1 MQETEPTRRRWLR
14 LTLNLSAK
22 LNILLLGAMV
32 VIFALL
38 GYLNVRLHRQHL
50 EQTTLLSAER
60 VSDVIKH
67 STTDYM
73 LRNDREGLYNSIQTM
88 AHQPG
93 MEKIRIFDQEGR
105 ITYTTDSVEQNH
117 VVDKTAEACYACH
130 TQSQPLARLNRPDR
144 FRIYRNAAGTRVLGI
159 ITPIENQPSC
169 SNASCHAHPAEQQIL
184 GVLDTNLSLAK
195 ADVQLAESSRRMI
208 AYTACA
214 LLLIAVLS
222 WFFIR
227 RVVGLPVKALE
238 RGTERLAAGDLGYQI
253 DVQSHDEIGELAHSF
268 NGMSRQLQAEHN
280 ENLAWTRTL
289 EQRVEQK
296 TGELRRAHEHA
307 LHTEKMASIGKMAA
321 VLAHEINN
329 PLSGILTY
337 AKLLRKWIERQESD
351 RQETERQ
358 EKERQEKARQEKGRE
373 DTNHQEIPPDDF
385 AVIRHKEIIDSLD
398 LIASESRRCGDLVKN
413 LLTFSRTTPMNLQPT
428 NVNQVIDRSL
438 RLVQHQLDL
447 GGIQVEQRLDPNL
460 PEVLCDAAQ
469 IEQVIL
475 ALVMN
480 ALDAMPQGGNLW
492 LTTTFSHRDSYIQI
506 VVRDDGSGIPPEILP
521 RIFEPF
527 LTTKETG
534 RGVGLGL
541 AISHSILERHNGNI
555 EVQSEPGR
563 GTTFTL
569 TLPWDAAKEAV
580 SPAGARVTPSSNEI
594 AAITTGR

>member
-1 MQETEPTRRRWLR
+1 MQETEPTRNRWLR
-14 LTLNLSAK
+14 LTLTLSAK

-50 EQTTLLSAER
+50 EQNTLLSAER

-67 STTDYM
+67 STTEYM
-73 LRNDREGLYNSIQTM
+73 LRNDREGLYHSIQTM
-88 AHQPG
+88 AAEPG
-93 MEKIRIFDQEGR
+93 IEKIRIFDQEGR
-105 ITYTTDSVEQNH
+105 ITYTTDAAEQNH

-130 TQSQPLARLNRPDR
+130 AQSQPLARLNRPDR
-144 FRIYRNAAGTRVLGI
+144 FRIYRNVTRARVLGI
-159 ITPIENQPSC
+159 ITPIENQPAC
-169 SNASCHAHPAEQQIL
+169 SNAACHAHPAEQRIL

-195 ADVQLAESSRRMI
+195 TDVQVAESSRRMI
-208 AYTACA
+208 AYTGCA
-214 LLLIAVLS
+214 LLLIAVVS
-222 WFFIR
+222 WFFVWQ
-227 RVVGLPVKALE
+227 VVGRPVKALE

-253 DVQSHDEIGELAHSF
+253 EVHSNDEIGELANSF
-268 NGMSRQLQAEHN
+268 NSMSRQLQAERN
-280 ENLAWTRTL
+280 ENVSWTHTL
-289 EQRVEQK
+289 EERVEQK
-296 TGELRRAHEHA
+296 TRELKRAHEHA

-337 AKLLRKWIERQESD
+337 AKLLHKWID
-351 RQETERQ
+351 RDDG
-358 EKERQEKARQEKGRE
+358 GR
-373 DTNHQEIPPDDF
+373 NHHQEIC
-385 AVIRHKEIIDSLD
+385 DSLD

-413 LLTFSRTTPMNLQPT
+413 LLTFSRTTPMNLQAT
-428 NVNQVIDRSL
+428 NLNQVVDRSL

-447 GGIQVEQRLDPNL
+447 AGIQVQPQLDPDL
-460 PEVLCDAAQ
+460 PPVLCDAAQ
-469 IEQVIL
+469 IEQVLL

-492 LTTTFSHRDSYIQI
+492 LTTSFGHEPNQVRI

-541 AISHSILERHNGNI
+541 AISHSILERHNGSI
-555 EVQSEPGR
+555 EVQSEAGR
-563 GTTFTL
+563 GTTFTV
-569 TLPWDAAKEAV
+569 TLPWDADSEKIAR
-580 SPAGARVTPSSNEI
+580 SPANEI
-594 AAITTGR
+594 AASASGR

>member
-1 MQETEPTRRRWLR
+1 MPETEPTRARWFR
-14 LTLNLSAK
+14 LTFTLSAK
-22 LNILLLGAMV
+22 LNVLLLGAMV

-50 EQTTLLSAER
+50 EQNTLLSAER
-60 VSDVIKH
+60 VSDIIKH

-73 LRNDREGLYNSIQTM
+73 LRNDQEGLYHTIQKM
-88 AHQPG
+88 AGEPG
-93 MEKIRIFDQEGR
+93 IEKIRIFDKEGK
-105 ITYTTDSVEQNH
+105 ITYTTNSAELNR

-130 TQSQPLARLNRPDR
+130 AQSQPLARLNRPDR
-144 FRIYRNAAGTRVLGI
+144 FRIYRNSAGARVLGI
-159 ITPIENQPSC
+159 ITPLENQPAC
-169 SNASCHAHPAEQQIL
+169 SNAACHAHPAEQQVL

-214 LLLIAVLS
+214 LLLIALLS
-222 WFFIR
+222 WFFVW
-227 RVVGLPVKALE
+227 RVVGVPVKALD

-253 DVQSHDEIGELAHSF
+253 DVQSEDEIGELARSF
-268 NGMSRQLQAEHN
+268 NGMSRQLQSEHN

-289 EQRVEQK
+289 EERVEQK
-296 TGELRRAHEHA
+296 TRELKRAHEHA
-307 LHTEKMASIGKMAA
+307 LHTEKMVSIGKMAA

-337 AKLLRKWIERQESD
+337 AKLLRKWID
-351 RQETERQ
+351 REGNGGGKR
-358 EKERQEKARQEKGRE
+358 
-373 DTNHQEIPPDDF
+373 HQEIC
-385 AVIRHKEIIDSLD
+385 DSLD

-413 LLTFSRTTPMNLQPT
+413 LLTFSRTTPMNLQPADL
-428 NVNQVIDRSL
+428 NQVIARSL

-447 GGIQVEQRLDPNL
+447 AGIQVQLQLDPEL
-460 PEVLCDAAQ
+460 PHVLCDAAQ
-469 IEQVIL
+469 IEQVLL

-492 LTTTFSHRDSYIQI
+492 LTTSFSREQTRACI
-506 VVRDDGSGIPPEILP
+506 VVRDDGSGIPAEILP

-555 EVQSEPGR
+555 EVQSEIGR
-563 GTTFTL
+563 GTTFTV
-569 TLPWDAAKEAV
+569 TLPWDPDTDKAAP
-580 SPAGARVTPSSNEI
+580 SPASETAT
-594 AAITTGR
+594 AATGRL

>member
-1 MQETEPTRRRWLR
+1 MQETEPTRSRWTR
-14 LTLNLSAK
+14 LTLTLSAK

-50 EQTTLLSAER
+50 EQSTLLSAER
-60 VSDVIKH
+60 VSDIIKH

-73 LRNDREGLYNSIQTM
+73 LRNNREGLYRSIQTM
-88 AHQPG
+88 AAEPG

-105 ITYTTDSVEQNH
+105 ITYTTDSAEESH

-130 TQSQPLARLNRPDR
+130 AQSQPLARLNRPDR
-144 FRIYRNAAGTRVLGI
+144 FRIYRNAAGARVLGI
-159 ITPIENQPSC
+159 ITPIENQPAC
-169 SNASCHAHPAEQQIL
+169 SNAACHAHPAEQRIL

-195 ADVQLAESSRRMI
+195 TDVQVAESSRRMI
-208 AYTACA
+208 AYTGCA

-222 WFFIR
+222 WFFVWE
-227 RVVGLPVKALE
+227 VVGRPVKALE

-253 DVQSHDEIGELAHSF
+253 DVRSKDEIGELASSF

-280 ENLAWTRTL
+280 ENLTWTHSL

-296 TGELRRAHEHA
+296 TRELTRAHEHA

-337 AKLLRKWIERQESD
+337 AKLLRKWIDRDDGGRAHRQE
-351 RQETERQ
+351 
-358 EKERQEKARQEKGRE
+358 
-373 DTNHQEIPPDDF
+373 IC
-385 AVIRHKEIIDSLD
+385 DSLD

-413 LLTFSRTTPMNLQPT
+413 LLTFSRTTPINLQPADL
-428 NVNQVIDRSL
+428 NQVVERSL

-447 GGIQVEQRLDPNL
+447 AGIQVQPQLDPDL
-460 PEVLCDAAQ
+460 PPVVCDAAQ

-480 ALDAMPQGGNLW
+480 ALDALPQGGNLW
-492 LTTTFSHRDSYIQI
+492 LSTSFGHEPNCARI
-506 VVRDDGSGIPPEILP
+506 VVRDDGSGIPPEILS

-555 EVQSEPGR
+555 EVQSEEGR
-563 GTTFTL
+563 GTTFTV
-569 TLPWDAAKEAV
+569 TLPWDAEREKVAP
-580 SPAGARVTPSSNEI
+580 SPANEI
-594 AAITTGR
+594 AATASGR